1 MLPLTKTNTKTN
13 AEESVPEF
21 QSVTDLV
28 DIAGAMKASTVL
40 IAGGHRI
47 EDLRLVESARDH
59 GIIDRI
65 ILVGNKKQVTH
76 AVQEVGIDIAAKDIV
91 AADDDERVAR
101 HTVKIIQDG
110 NTDIVLKGGIS
121 TPIMNRNII
130 RLAVR
135 PTVSLATIV
144 EAAPVADGR
153 PIVITDA
160 GVTTVCNFGRMV
172 NLIENAVEVAQ
183 VVMGLKRPRVA
194 VLSANEKEIPSLPST
209 WIGKRLAERKWH
221 HAPVCGPLSFD
232 LAVDPESVSVKGIP
246 HLPNAEEVAG
256 RADILVCPGIDAAN
270 ILYKTYTA
278 MSKFGQASLAGITV
292 GFPIPYIILSRAD
305 TLETRLFSIALCS
318 IYAQRTA
325 TNRRSTAGERV
336 QSTKG
341 HRILVVNPGSTSLK
355 LALYNDTSPLY
366 EYEAPLSL
374 PSLNSPE
381 SMGKQVKALVQKVLH
396 RLEGWGEKEVH
407 AIGARGGFVPRPQG
421 KLGGGTYVI
430 AEKTGGKVRVD
441 RQLVKG
447 IVEQPEKVHSSNL
460 GIPVAAELAER
471 LGVPAYTVDPVIVD
485 EFIPEAEISGFK
497 PVGRVS
503 TSHALSVR
511 AAARRA
517 AEQIGRPF
525 QDVNLIVAHLGGG
538 ITVAALR
545 GGRMI
550 DNNIALLGE
559 GPFTPQRAGTLPL
572 GGIIELCC
580 SGEYSREELVEQ
592 LTRKGGLASY
602 LGEYRMEIIEQRV
615 ADGDKEARL
624 VVDAMVHRI
633 VKEIGA
639 MFAVLEADVEAVV
652 LTGGLVRSPLILKP
666 LRRRAGRLAPVFV
679 FKESLEMDALASG
692 VYGVLSGEMKALRF
706 PTGSSRG

>member
-1 MLPLTKTNTKTN
+1 M
-13 AEESVPEF
+13 SVPEF

-76 AVQEVGIDIAAKDIV
+76 AVQEVGIDITAKDIV

-101 HTVKIIQDG
+101 HTVEIIQDG

-153 PIVITDA
+153 PMVITDA

-172 NLIENAVEVAQ
+172 NLIENAVEVAR

-209 WIGKRLAERKWH
+209 WIGRRLAEREWP
-221 HAPVCGPLSFD
+221 HALVCGPLSFD
-232 LAVDPESVSVKGIP
+232 LAVDPESVGVKGMP

-270 ILYKTYTA
+270 ILYKTFTA

-325 TNRRSTAGERV
+325 TNRRSTAGESV

-355 LALYNDTSPLY
+355 LALYNDTSPLQ
-366 EYEAPLSL
+366 EHEAPLSI

-381 SMGKQVKALVQKVLH
+381 TTEEQVNAVVQKVLH
-396 RLEGWGEKEVH
+396 KLEDWGEEAVH
-407 AIGARGGFVPRPQG
+407 AIGARGGFAPRPQG
-421 KLGGGTYVI
+421 KLQGGTYVI

-441 RQLVKG
+441 RQLVRG
-447 IVEQPEKVHSSNL
+447 IVERPEKMHASNI

-497 PVGRVS
+497 PVRRVS

-525 QDVNLIVAHLGGG
+525 EDVNLVVAHLGGG

-572 GGIIELCC
+572 DGIIELCC

-592 LTRKGGLASY
+592 LTRKGGLVSY

-615 ADGDKEARL
+615 ADGDEEARL
-624 VVDAMVHRI
+624 VVDAMVYRI

-652 LTGGLVRSPLILKP
+652 LTGGLVRSPLIFKA
-666 LRRRAGRLAPVFV
+666 LRRRVARLAPVIV
-679 FKESLEMDALASG
+679 YQESLEMEALASG
-692 VYGVLSGEMKALRF
+692 VYGVLSGQSKALRV
-706 PTGSSRG
+706 PMGSSRD